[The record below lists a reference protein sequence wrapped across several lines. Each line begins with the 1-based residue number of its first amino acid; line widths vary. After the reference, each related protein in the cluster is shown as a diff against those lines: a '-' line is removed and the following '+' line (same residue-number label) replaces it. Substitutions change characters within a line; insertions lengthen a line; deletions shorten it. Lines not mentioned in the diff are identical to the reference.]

1 MLTPEHDPAGA
12 DDTNEARNARV
23 LNAADWLLLG
33 LIALSAA
40 MGLMRGL
47 VVEVLSLVVWI
58 AAFWLA
64 FVYGGQVSVVFTGVI
79 ASPSARMF
87 LSYAALFVA
96 ALVIGGIVTWLIG
109 RVLKFSGLG
118 GIDRLLGLVFGIV
131 RGAALACVLV
141 LLFGFTGMPQ
151 ETWWHESRLLPE
163 FQRGAQAMKAWL
175 PDAVAPYVQFAESN
189 QASAKAKP
197 GSGKRQQK

>member
-1 MLTPEHDPAGA
+1 MLNG
-12 DDTNEARNARV
+12 
-23 LNAADWLLLG
+23 ADWLLLAV
-33 LIALSAA
+33 IALSTV

-47 VVEVLSLVVWI
+47 VVEVLSLVVWV

-64 FVYGGQVSVVFTGVI
+64 FVYGGHVSTLFEGSI
-79 ASPSARMF
+79 ASPAARMF

-109 RVLKFSGLG
+109 RLLKFSGLG
-118 GIDRLLGLVFGIV
+118 GIDRLLGLLFGLV

-151 ETWWHESRLLPE
+151 DAWWRESRLLPE

-175 PDAVAPYVQFAESN
+175 PDAVAPYVQFDRVRAAV
-189 QASAKAKP
+189 ASVSLPTAPAP
-197 GSGKRQQK
+197 TVKRKKE